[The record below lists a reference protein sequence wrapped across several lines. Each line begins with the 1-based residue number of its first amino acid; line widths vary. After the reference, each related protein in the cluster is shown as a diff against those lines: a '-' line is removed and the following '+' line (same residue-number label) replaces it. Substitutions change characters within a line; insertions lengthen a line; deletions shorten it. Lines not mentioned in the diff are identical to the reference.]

1 MSKTEKHVGD
11 DLVFLELLKAAE
23 HAYRHLDIHG
33 TATGGHDEEMESQ
46 QKAFDL
52 LRPAIEKARKI
63 FGDD

>member
-1 MSKTEKHVGD
+1 MPKTEKNVGD
-11 DLVFLELLKAAE
+11 DLVFLELLQAAE
-23 HAYRHLDIHG
+23 HAYKHLDTYG
-33 TATGGHDEEMESQ
+33 TVSGGHEAEMESQ